1 MTGSWPVLYLFMP
14 SCMLA
19 LALSHLTWASKIVTA
34 ILSKTKLQFIPK
46 FKYIW
51 CTSVVVVLDDYSMST
66 YFWDFLQPR
75 NCELYLITA
84 ILPMCTICHIESAAY
99 ENTCVTNTT
108 SVLNNLS
115 IFIDLDDHRSVNWDA
130 AARQW
135 SCWWAGQLLMLL
147 GGWRHSKLLYFPIRI
162 PEMTVN
168 GKHGIR
174 VAAFLSCFLSSSFKR
189 IRIE

>member
-1 MTGSWPVLYLFMP
+1 MP
-14 SCMLA
+14 LCMLA
-19 LALSHLTWASKIVTA
+19 LVLSHLTWASKIVTA
-34 ILSKTKLQFIPK
+34 ILSKTELQFIPK

-51 CTSVVVVLDDYSMST
+51 YTSVVVVLDDYSTST
-66 YFWDFLQPR
+66 YFWGLLQPR

-84 ILPMCTICHIESAAY
+84 ILPMRTICHVESAAY
-99 ENTCVTNTT
+99 ENIYLTNTT

-162 PEMTVN
+162 PEVTVN